1 MYEKQQAP
9 VPLLPCFIPISVILS
24 VCFPLNVEC
33 GCSRSPVI
41 FNMGDSNSDTGGFY
55 SGLGIIMPPPEGR
68 AFFHKFAGRLSDGRL
83 IIDFLCE
90 LFTFTSL
97 PFSCFFV
104 FLGITKFRV
113 RPTLH
118 FSADDVGLWAGP
130 SQLVRP
136 AELIESTPSTKPNK
150 TPTDI

>member
-9 VPLLPCFIPISVILS
+9 VPLLPCFISISVILS

-104 FLGITKFRV
+104 FLGVQREYCFLT
-113 RPTLH
+113 
-118 FSADDVGLWAGP
+118 GY
-130 SQLVRP
+130 
-136 AELIESTPSTKPNK
+136 ESPP
-150 TPTDI
+150 TPTNLLQKKSHNFFFSFFFNCIIHSNFFFN